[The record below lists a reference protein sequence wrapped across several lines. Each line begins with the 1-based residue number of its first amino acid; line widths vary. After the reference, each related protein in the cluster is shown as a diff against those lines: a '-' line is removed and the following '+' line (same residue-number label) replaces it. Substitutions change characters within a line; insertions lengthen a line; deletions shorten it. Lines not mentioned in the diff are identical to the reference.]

1 MKAVGSGIYCLHGR
15 PRPLPLAPLLEEHDP
30 IPPRATIKALPST
43 PHRPRPYGSPGI
55 LPDFPTEVDAYWAHS
70 LCPPGEHPTGRNEL
84 RPYAHFPLFPY
95 LKCIG
100 PCACPRGPAIP
111 VGSTLSAILP
121 VLWNNC

>member
-1 MKAVGSGIYCLHGR
+1 MGAAFIAFKVARVLF
-15 PRPLPLAPLLEEHDP
+15 PWLLSWRNMIP
-30 IPPRATIKALPST
+30 SPPRATIKALPST

-70 LCPPGEHPTGRNEL
+70 LRPPGEHPTGPNEL